1 MGPQIAYNNKHARTR
16 QPIERAFGLLKGRWR
31 RLKYVEMENVEDVPS
46 VVSAACVLHNFCL
59 IIDDGT
65 IEDFFDDDDGD
76 DNDDDDQFPFP
87 VPRPQAVAKRNQ
99 MVIFLDH

>member
-1 MGPQIAYNNKHARTR
+1 
-16 QPIERAFGLLKGRWR
+16 
-31 RLKYVEMENVEDVPS
+31 MENVEDIPS

-76 DNDDDDQFPFP
+76 DDNDDKDLIPFP

>member
-1 MGPQIAYNNKHARTR
+1 
-16 QPIERAFGLLKGRWR
+16 
-31 RLKYVEMENVEDVPS
+31 MENVEDVPS

-65 IEDFFDDDDGD
+65 IKDFFDGDD
-76 DNDDDDQFPFP
+76 DNDEEDQIPFP

-99 MVIFLDH
+99 MVIFLDQ

>member
-1 MGPQIAYNNKHARTR
+1 M
-16 QPIERAFGLLKGRWR
+16 
-31 RLKYVEMENVEDVPS
+31 KYVEMENVEDVPS

-76 DNDDDDQFPFP
+76 DNDDDDQCPFP

>member
-1 MGPQIAYNNKHARTR
+1 
-16 QPIERAFGLLKGRWR
+16 
-31 RLKYVEMENVEDVPS
+31 MENVEDVPS
-46 VVSAACVLHNFCL
+46 LVSAACVLHNFCL

-65 IEDFFDDDDGD
+65 IEDFFDDDD
-76 DNDDDDQFPFP
+76 DDDDDDRIPFP

>member
-1 MGPQIAYNNKHARTR
+1 M
-16 QPIERAFGLLKGRWR
+16 
-31 RLKYVEMENVEDVPS
+31 KYVEMENVEDVPS
-46 VVSAACVLHNFCL
+46 LVSAACVLHNFCL

-65 IEDFFDDDDGD
+65 IEDFFDDDD
-76 DNDDDDQFPFP
+76 QIPFP